1 MHLDVRNQP
10 DARFI
15 PETET
20 RINLFSFAL
29 YQNMKQQKSNRKK
42 KKKKKSGLTSL
53 TFKNAA
59 LKD

>member
-42 KKKKKSGLTSL
+42 KKKKKV
-53 TFKNAA
+53 
-59 LKD
+59 D